1 MLTKVT
7 HIEDSDDNLDEEEF
21 CYCKS
26 NLGFVDL
33 SVSSYVSEDEHEPEP
48 PKQEPILGKRRK
60 PEGSKRVAR
69 PSNFKKKVVK

>member
-7 HIEDSDDNLDEEEF
+7 HIEDSDDNPDEEDF

-33 SVSSYVSEDEHEPEP
+33 SVSSYVSEDEPEP
-48 PKQEPILGKRRK
+48 PKQEPILGKRRR
-60 PEGSKRVAR
+60 PENSKRAAR
-69 PSNFKKKVVK
+69 PSNGKKKVVK